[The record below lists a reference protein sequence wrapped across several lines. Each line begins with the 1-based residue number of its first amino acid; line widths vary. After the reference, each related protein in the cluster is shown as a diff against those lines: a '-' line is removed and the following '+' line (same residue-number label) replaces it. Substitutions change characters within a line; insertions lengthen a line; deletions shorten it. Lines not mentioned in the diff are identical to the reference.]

1 MTFFRL
7 VRLRKA
13 AGFLAQKNKKGCST
27 LMADIKLMICGFD
40 ECNSIENFSWLGG
53 DAKKILVQKLRVQA
67 ALGMKS
73 RVFLFFFIMHVL
85 FLQLFAA
92 SVLVS
97 KQSLTVN

>member
-1 MTFFRL
+1 
-7 VRLRKA
+7 
-13 AGFLAQKNKKGCST
+13 
-27 LMADIKLMICGFD
+27 MADIKLMICGFD

-85 FLQLFAA
+85 FLLHQF
-92 SVLVS
+92 
-97 KQSLTVN
+97 